1 MNNSI
6 KKKNTKDVS
15 GQELGVILES
25 LQLTLVLKG
34 FNKAQNSFF
43 FELKQMFLL
52 RVKNV
57 PKRIRTLLKL
67 VGSCCFLA
75 I

>member
-1 MNNSI
+1 MKKR
-6 KKKNTKDVS
+6 KKKKILRSQES
-15 GQELGVILES
+15 GVLFKS

-34 FNKAQNSFF
+34 FNKAQDSFF
-43 FELKQMFLL
+43 FELIQVFLL
-52 RVKNV
+52 RVKNF

>member
-1 MNNSI
+1 M
-6 KKKNTKDVS
+6 KKERKKILTS
-15 GQELGVILES
+15 QELGVVLKS
-25 LQLTLVLKG
+25 FQLTLVLKG
-34 FNKAQNSFF
+34 FNKAQDSFF
-43 FELKQMFLL
+43 FEFNQVFLL
-52 RVKNV
+52 RVKNF

>member
-1 MNNSI
+1 M
-6 KKKNTKDVS
+6 KKERKKILTS
-15 GQELGVILES
+15 QELGVLLKS

-34 FNKAQNSFF
+34 FNKAQDSFF
-43 FELKQMFLL
+43 FECNQVFLL
-52 RVKNV
+52 RVKNF

-67 VGSCCFLA
+67 VRSCCFLA

>member
-1 MNNSI
+1 MNNSM
-6 KKKNTKDVS
+6 KKKEKDVS
-15 GQELGVILES
+15 GQELGLLLKS
-25 LQLTLVLKG
+25 LRLTLVLKG
-34 FNKAQNSFF
+34 FNKAQDSFF

-52 RVKNV
+52 RVKKF
-57 PKRIRTLLKL
+57 PKRIRTVLKL